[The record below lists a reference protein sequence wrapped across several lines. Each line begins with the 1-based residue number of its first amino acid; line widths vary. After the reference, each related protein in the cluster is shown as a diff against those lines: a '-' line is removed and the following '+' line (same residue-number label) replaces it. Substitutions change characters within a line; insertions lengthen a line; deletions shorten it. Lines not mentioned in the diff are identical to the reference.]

1 MDDVHDPELQVT
13 LADADGATVVVV
25 DGELDAASTPELSG
39 PLTDALADGASVVLD
54 LSAVSFVD
62 STGLHAIIDA
72 RTEADE
78 RGGRLEICCEP
89 DGPVA
94 RVIEV
99 ALPGMIELHPTREA
113 ALAAVA
119 D

>member
-1 MDDVHDPELQVT
+1 MDDVHDPELQVSVFEEG
-13 LADADGATVVVV
+13 GATVIAVE
-25 DGELDAASTPELSG
+25 GELDAASTPELSH
-39 PLTDALADGASVVLD
+39 PLSRAVAEGARVVLD
-54 LSAVSFVD
+54 LSDVGFVD

-72 RTEADE
+72 RTEADDH
-78 RGGRLEICCEP
+78 GGRVELCCEP

-113 ALAAVA
+113 ALEALSG
-119 D
+119 